1 MTNRHSVPCSQAAK
15 VAASKVRACRL
26 MQRESKWRDTV
37 EIPDY
42 FDAKKQPIVRSGR
55 THNVVVRKGEG
66 GLAARI
72 QASHPP
78 RGRKDQDL

>member
-1 MTNRHSVPCSQAAK
+1 
-15 VAASKVRACRL
+15 
-26 MQRESKWRDTV
+26 V

-55 THNVVVRKGEG
+55 THNEVVRKGEG

-72 QASHPP
+72 QASQ
-78 RGRKDQDL
+78 GRKDQDL